1 MHIYIYIKKTFLY
14 IHIFTYIH
22 IFICLHIY
30 IYIYIYIIVVLT
42 LDSFIVNLNAF
53 MVNKINSFRFIRF
66 KNTKLRGML
75 PFSGNDSADSP
86 SLKNVQKEPPEM
98 PGHSIPTVSACF

>member
-1 MHIYIYIKKTFLY
+1 M
-14 IHIFTYIH
+14 FTH
-22 IFICLHIY
+22 

-66 KNTKLRGML
+66 KNTKLRAML
-75 PFSGNDSADSP
+75 PFSGNDSADSLP
-86 SLKNVQKEPPEM
+86 LKNLQKEPPEM
-98 PGHSIPTVSACF
+98 AGHCIPTVSACF